1 MIRQIP
7 TADRKTL
14 EQNLKRLRLPH
25 IRNILD
31 DVNELALEEEPSY
44 LDFLAY
50 VINKEVEHRD
60 KTQQEKRM
68 KRACF
73 PQIKTLEEF
82 DCSFTKQ
89 HHPTKHL

>member
-31 DVNELALEEEPSY
+31 DVNELALEEEPAY
-44 LDFLAY
+44 IDFLAY
-50 VINKEVEHRD
+50 VINREVELG
-60 KTQQEKRM
+60 KRPNR
-68 KRACF
+68 K
-73 PQIKTLEEF
+73 
-82 DCSFTKQ
+82 SG
-89 HHPTKHL
+89 